1 MAIVQINP
9 PGMASTEP
17 GYISSVTVRVNGTP
31 TALVP
36 NAISGQITVADAQA
50 ATNLVRD
57 TSARKLIQ
65 G

>member
-9 PGMASTEP
+9 PGMATTEP

-36 NAISGQITVADAQA
+36 NTTTGQITVADAAA

-57 TSARKLIQ
+57 INARKLIQ